1 MRWSLAFLALVI
13 AGGCSGADR
22 AGGRVYITS
31 EGSGTM
37 TVIDP
42 ARHEVVATVTL
53 GKRPRGMVSSP
64 DGNLIYVAL
73 SGSPYAPPGVD
84 ESTLPPP
91 DRGADGIGVFD
102 VREHKV
108 VRVIP
113 GGSNPEQLAISA
125 DGRTIYIANK
135 DEGAVSLVDVS
146 SGKVTGTVPV
156 GEEPEGM
163 TFSPDGKFVYV
174 TTEDEGK
181 VAQIDTAT
189 AKIVKQIRACN
200 RPRTMVIAPDS
211 TRGVIACEA
220 DGNLL
225 VLDAVRLEPIET
237 IRLGKEYLPMGMTLT
252 KDGKTLY
259 ITTGRAAKVFVLD
272 MATGKITASFAA
284 GGTRPWGVA
293 LSPDGKFLYTANGPS
308 HDVSVIELGTQTVV
322 KKLKAGDRPW
332 GALSVT
338 PGAPGATA
346 AARPQ

>member
-1 MRWSLAFLALVI
+1 MRRYLAPLVLLTV
-13 AGGCSGADR
+13 AACGADHT
-22 AGGRVYITS
+22 GGRVYITS

-42 ARHEVVATVTL
+42 ARQEVVATVNL
-53 GKRPRGMVSSP
+53 GKRPRGMVASP
-64 DGNLIYVAL
+64 DGTLIYVAL

-102 VREHKV
+102 VRTNTLL
-108 VRVIP
+108 RVIP
-113 GGSNPEQLAISA
+113 GGSNPEQLALSA

-135 DEGAVSLVDVS
+135 DEEGVNLVDVA
-146 SGKVTGTVPV
+146 SGRITSTVSV
-156 GEEPEGM
+156 GEEPEGL

-181 VAQIDTAT
+181 VAQIDTT
-189 AKIVKQIRACN
+189 TGKVVKQIRACN
-200 RPRTMVIAPDS
+200 RPRTMVVAPDS
-211 TRGVIACEA
+211 LRAVIACEA

-225 VLDAVRLEPIET
+225 VLDAIALEPIET

-259 ITTGRAAKVFVLD
+259 VTTGRAAKVFVFD
-272 MATGKITASFAA
+272 MATSTVTGSFAA

-293 LSPDGKFLYTANGPS
+293 LSPDGRFLYTANGPS
-308 HDVSVIELGTQTVV
+308 NDVSVIDLATQTVL
-322 KKLKAGDRPW
+322 KTLKAGDRPW
-332 GALSVT
+332 GALGLT
-338 PGAPGATA
+338 PEAPGANG